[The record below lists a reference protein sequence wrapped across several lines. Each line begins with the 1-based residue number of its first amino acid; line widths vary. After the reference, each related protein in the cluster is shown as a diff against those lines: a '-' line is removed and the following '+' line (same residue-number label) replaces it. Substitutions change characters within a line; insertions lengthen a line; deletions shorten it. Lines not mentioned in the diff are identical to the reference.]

1 MTAALFIQLYRF
13 RPVYVLRFIVAG
25 TLTYSGEKD
34 MEKKSTLLISVIVVA
49 VLVVAAVGVALYL
62 MPEDDEAVE
71 YVVVTPTQM
80 GDWLQGGDG
89 SAYIAWE
96 PFVSSATVDG
106 YGTVL
111 RWSDEIMP
119 NHPCCVVVL
128 SNDFASTPEGYEL
141 TLRFLKAHVET
152 TEWMLSALED
162 KDSAEYQ
169 LLVNMSVAFTLRDA
183 AVVEEAMEHVKF
195 GWQMNST
202 FMDALEQF
210 TEMYMDTGVIEEGT
224 VEARGYDSVAEFVTS
239 YVNGS
244 YLVES
249 DTISE
254 SPTILNPDDPIRLG
268 YLAGDIHQLAQYV
281 AANRSVFGG
290 AMSMFEKYGLNVEA
304 AAGAPYT
311 NGGNE
316 MDAFVAGHVDIG
328 YLGAPPA
335 ILKKLNVDTDTTIIA
350 QVNSEGSAIVVAEG
364 SGISSLSDL
373 VGKIVATPGESSIQ
387 HLLLKIALTEEG
399 IRLSKA

>member
-1 MTAALFIQLYRF
+1 MAS
-13 RPVYVLRFIVAG
+13 FIVAG
-25 TLTYSGEKD
+25 PLTYPREND
-34 MEKKSTLLISVIVVA
+34 MEKKTTLLISVIVVA
-49 VLVVAAVGVALYL
+49 AVIVAAVGVALYL
-62 MPEDDEAVE
+62 MPDDDDAVE
-71 YVVVTPTQM
+71 YVVVPPTQM
-80 GDWLQGGDG
+80 GDWLQAGDG
-89 SAYIAWE
+89 VAYIAWE

-106 YGTVL
+106 YGTIL
-111 RWSDEIMP
+111 HWSDEIMP

-141 TLRFLKAHVET
+141 TLRFLKAHVEA
-152 TEWMLSALED
+152 TEWMLSALDD

-195 GWQMNST
+195 GWQMESA

-210 TEMYMDTGVIEEGT
+210 TGMYVDTGVVEEGT
-224 VEARGYDSVAEFVTS
+224 VEARGYDNVTDFITS

-244 YLVES
+244 YLEETDSV
-249 DTISE
+249 SE
-254 SPTILNPDDPIRLG
+254 SPTILNPEDPIRLG

-281 AANRSVFGG
+281 AANSSVFGG
-290 AMSMFEKYGLNVEA
+290 TMSMFEKYGLNVEA

-350 QVNSEGSAIVVAEG
+350 QANSEGSAIVVAAD

-373 VGKIVATPGESSIQ
+373 TGKIVATPGESSIQ
-387 HLLLKIALTEEG
+387 HLLLKIALAEEG
-399 IRLSKA
+399 LKLSKA

>member
-1 MTAALFIQLYRF
+1 MYRF
-13 RPVYVLRFIVAG
+13 IHESVIRFIIAG
-25 TLTYSGEKD
+25 SLTFPGESD
-34 MEKKSTLLISVIVVA
+34 MEKKTTLLISVTVVVA
-49 VLVVAAVGVALYL
+49 VIVAGAGIALYL
-62 MPEDDEAVE
+62 LPDNDDAVK
-71 YVVVTPTQM
+71 YVVVPPTQM
-80 GDWLQGGDG
+80 GDWLQTGVGA
-89 SAYIAWE
+89 AYIAWE

-111 RWSDEIMP
+111 QWSDEIMP
-119 NHPCCVVVL
+119 SHPCCVVVL

-152 TEWMLSALED
+152 TEWILSALGD

-195 GWQMNST
+195 GWQMNSA

-210 TEMYMDTGVIEEGT
+210 TEMYVDTGVVEEGT
-224 VEARGYDSVAEFVTS
+224 VEERGYGNVTDFITT

-244 YLVES
+244 YLEGIGTVS
-249 DTISE
+249 D

-281 AANRSVFGG
+281 AANSTVFDGT
-290 AMSMFEKYGLNVEA
+290 MSMFEKYGLNVVA

-335 ILKKLNVDTDTTIIA
+335 ILKKLNVDTDTSIIA
-350 QVNSEGSAIVVAEG
+350 QANSEGSAIVVATG
-364 SGISSLSDL
+364 SGISSLADL
-373 VGKIVATPGESSIQ
+373 SGKIIATPGESSIQ
-387 HLLLKIALTEEG
+387 HLLLKIALSEEG
-399 IRLSKA
+399 LKLAKA